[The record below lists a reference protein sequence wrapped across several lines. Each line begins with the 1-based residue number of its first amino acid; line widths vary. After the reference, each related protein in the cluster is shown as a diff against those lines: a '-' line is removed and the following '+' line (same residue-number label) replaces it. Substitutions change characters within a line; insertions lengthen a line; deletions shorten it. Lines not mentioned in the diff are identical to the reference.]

1 MTKSRGKPDEADG
14 KPEIA
19 SDKSKRPPSV
29 APKSLRGRLAAGVLI
44 IIPLVV
50 TGLLVKFVYNGAL
63 EVGVWLVYWVSKA
76 SHWAFNLEGE
86 PKWIDPQNA
95 EWTEK
100 TVAVVLTV
108 LMLYLLGWLGT
119 NVVGRRILDFFEGL
133 VERIPMVA
141 TVYSAIKRMVQ
152 SLSGSD
158 DKDNGQQVVLIDFP
172 HENMK
177 AIAFMTNTVTDRVTK
192 ERMATVYLPTTPNPT
207 SGYMLIVPL
216 DKLTQVDWTKEEALS
231 MILSGGATARPDV
244 LFRRPG
250 AVEPIPPPSSLS
262 GEVAPETDKA

>member
-1 MTKSRGKPDEADG
+1 MTRSCGNPDEAND

-29 APKSLRGRLAAGVLI
+29 APRSLRGRLAAGVLI

-76 SHWAFNLEGE
+76 SHWAFNLDGE

-133 VERIPMVA
+133 VEQIPMVA
-141 TVYSAIKRMVQ
+141 TVYSAIKRMVR

-158 DKDNGQQVVLIDFP
+158 SEDGEQQVVLIDFP

-177 AIAFMTNTVTDRVTK
+177 AIAFMTNTLTDQVTK

-207 SGYMLIVPL
+207 SGYMLIVPMN
-216 DKLTQVDWTKEEALS
+216 KITQVDWTKEEALS
-231 MILSGGATARPDV
+231 MILSGGASARPDV
-244 LFRRPG
+244 YFHRPETG
-250 AVEPIPPPSSLS
+250 KPTPPPPLS
-262 GEVAPETDKA
+262 GAAPGDDES